1 MYKTLYLVRNGL
13 EDLSSMFNFLISSSL
28 GKEYFHFLICSIFTI
43 KVFVEVNVSKF
54 EQVEFFMNR
63 ENLAQ
68 FEAYQKLC
76 SLKWN
81 QLIFNFPKCCQSWWW
96 NHKRCFAAK
105 IQFAMFIPEIGPF
118 SYLLHTQQFRSEC
131 LLLPAL
137 HDKLLTSS
145 LIHDYWEMLC
155 LNLYSHIL
163 NVSSPRS

>member
-1 MYKTLYLVRNGL
+1 MQ
-13 EDLSSMFNFLISSSL
+13 SIFPF
-28 GKEYFHFLICSIFTI
+28 FWICSIFII

-81 QLIFNFPKCCQSWWW
+81 QLIFNFPKCCQSQMMMKPQVMFCSQNTICNVNSW
-96 NHKRCFAAK
+96 NWSF
-105 IQFAMFIPEIGPF
+105 FLY
-118 SYLLHTQQFRSEC
+118 SLHTQQFRSKC

-145 LIHDYWEMLC
+145 LIQDYWEILC
-155 LNLYSHIL
+155 LKLHSPFL
-163 NVSSPRS
+163 NISSPRS